1 MSLVEIE
8 KLRLSIGNF
17 EILKGVDLHIEQG
30 EVLGLV
36 GESGSGKSM
45 TALTLMRLL
54 PDLARTSGRVTFD
67 GIDILNAPETA
78 MNKLRGDDIG
88 MVFQEPM
95 TALNPVK
102 TIGEQ
107 VAEGIRWHRGA
118 NRKDAENSARAMLD
132 RVGLPEA
139 KFPLSRYPHELSGGQ
154 RQRVVIA
161 IACALQPKL
170 LVADEPTTA
179 LDVVLQ
185 AQILDLLR
193 DLVDERRM
201 GLLLISHDL
210 AVVADMAD
218 RVTIM
223 RHGEVMDTGETGR
236 ILTEKAHPYTRQL
249 AEASTHVPERA
260 ARFAPL
266 APRHKGKGD
275 VGVAQALEVRH
286 SPPSGLPAI
295 SPSRGEIKHVDFAP
309 GIADSAGT
317 ATRLISPL
325 EGEMAGRAEGGV
337 PGAYPALLEVRD
349 VTRDYAGRRRSFFSK
364 PEPFRAVRGVSFDLH
379 EGQSMALVGRS
390 GCGKSTLARMIL
402 ALDKPS
408 SGSIRFGGEEL
419 TTKSE
424 GELRPSRHNMQVV
437 FQDPYGSFNPR
448 HKVERLVAEPL
459 HLLETQISRA
469 EKRERVAQ
477 ALAEVGLSAADMDKY
492 PHEFS
497 GGQRQRL
504 SIARALITRPKL
516 IVADEPVSALDVS
529 IRAQV
534 LDLFADL
541 NQRLG
546 VAYLF
551 ITHDLTVARAITD
564 QVMVMHE
571 GEIVERGDTDAVLD
585 DPQSEAGKM
594 LVAASPDL
602 DRALERRR
610 GKLGPVDKEDSHIA

>member
-1 MSLVEIE
+1 MSLLEIE
-8 KLRLSIGNF
+8 KLDLSIGKF
-17 EILKGVDLHIEQG
+17 EILKGVDLTIEQG

-54 PDLARTSGRVTFD
+54 PDLAHASGRVTFD
-67 GIDILNAPETA
+67 GVDILGAPEAA
-78 MNKLRGDDIG
+78 MNRLRGNEIG

-107 VAEGIRWHRGA
+107 VAEGIRWHAGV
-118 NRKDAENSARAMLD
+118 NRKDADDRARAMLD
-132 RVGLPEA
+132 RVGLPES

-161 IACALQPKL
+161 IACALEPKL

-193 DLVDERRM
+193 DLVDERKM

-223 RHGEVMDTGETGR
+223 RHGEVMDSGETGR

-249 AEASTHVPERA
+249 AEASTHVPERT
-260 ARFAPL
+260 PL
-266 APRHKGKGD
+266 AD
-275 VGVAQALEVRH
+275 
-286 SPPSGLPAI
+286 
-295 SPSRGEIKHVDFAP
+295 
-309 GIADSAGT
+309 
-317 ATRLISPL
+317 
-325 EGEMAGRAEGGV
+325 GRSER
-337 PGAYPALLEVRD
+337 PLLEVRD
-349 VTRDYAGRRRSFFSK
+349 VTRDYAGRRRSLFSK
-364 PEPFRAVRGVSFDLH
+364 PEPFRAVSGVSFALH

-402 ALDKPS
+402 ALDRPT
-408 SGSIRFGGEEL
+408 SGSIRLFGDEL

-424 GELRPSRHNMQVV
+424 NDLRPARRNMQVV

-459 HLLETQISRA
+459 HLLETQPSRS
-469 EKRERVAQ
+469 ERRERVAQ
-477 ALAEVGLSAADMDKY
+477 ALAEVGLSAGDMDKY

-541 NQRLG
+541 NSRLG

-551 ITHDLTVARAITD
+551 ITHDLMVARAITD

-571 GEIVERGDTDAVLD
+571 GEIVERGNTASVLD
-585 DPQSEAGKM
+585 NPQSEAGKM

-602 DRALERRR
+602 ERALERRR
-610 GKLGPVDKEDSHIA
+610 FARV